1 MSASHADV
9 LSRLVAEHFPDRTI
23 DASLEPAPVADIDWQ
38 VLTLSAVFVLAET
51 SAGRL
56 VLAPDSLELSGIV
69 AGRTDLLETR
79 INRVA
84 SAAGTRFSSQV
95 SLHDLDRSMSADRAC
110 ARMFR
115 ALGTSDIRFQFGT
128 SELRTSAHAAL
139 DRYVEY
145 ALDCPES
152 QLSIS
157 GHTDSSGD
165 EALNLYLSEQRAQAV
180 REYLLAAGVDA
191 DRVKAAGKG
200 SAEPVADNSTA
211 WGRSRNRR
219 IELELL
225 P

>member
-1 MSASHADV
+1 MISTSPAVFADGPPGTDIDSIAITTAAPRLVFTLTGSTVEIAGDVVSASHADV

-115 ALGTSDIRFQFGT
+115 ALGTSDIRFQFGPHGQ
-128 SELRTSAHAAL
+128 LR
-139 DRYVEY
+139 R
-145 ALDCPES
+145 
-152 QLSIS
+152 
-157 GHTDSSGD
+157 
-165 EALNLYLSEQRAQAV
+165 
-180 REYLLAAGVDA
+180 
-191 DRVKAAGKG
+191 
-200 SAEPVADNSTA
+200 
-211 WGRSRNRR
+211 
-219 IELELL
+219 
-225 P
+225 